1 MGAQAAM
8 TATNQV
14 DIGAHGAIGD
24 CRSVALVTRDGAIDW
39 LCWPMFSSP
48 ALFAGL
54 LDPDGGVFR
63 VSPAGPFTATRRYLP
78 DTNVIET
85 TFATPEGRL
94 RLTDFMPVPPAG
106 GPLRP
111 TRELLRLVDA
121 IDGSPTVRVEFAP
134 RPRFAAA
141 RPRFQRRGGLGWA
154 VADRGDLVALH
165 TDMALS
171 PRGGALVGEA
181 PLAAGERRVLWM
193 THSPAEIGVVPPLVL
208 AEARLAE
215 TVAWWRG
222 WTAHCTYQGDHGE
235 AVRRSLLALKLLTY
249 APSGAVVAAATS
261 SLPESPGHDRNWDY
275 RFCWLR
281 DSSLTYRVFNDT
293 GYGEEADRYLR
304 WLVLAT
310 RLSAPELQVVYDV
323 YGRTRLTERQLPHLA
338 GWRGSRPVR
347 VGNDAHRQFQLDL
360 YGEAMAT
367 VADFVEHGGRLTP
380 LEIALL
386 DGWAGS
392 VEKQWRHPDRGIWEV
407 RTAPRHFTY
416 SKVMAWATFDAL
428 ARIVARGAA
437 PGGSARVA
445 ALRARAGAI
454 ARTIERDGFDAER
467 GTYVAVFGEDAVDAS
482 LLLLPWFGY
491 VRADSPRMRGTL
503 RRILAELDHGG
514 LIRRYPTG
522 FDGFASREGAFLA
535 CGFWAADCLAR
546 AGELAEA
553 ESRFAALMACGNDL
567 GLFAEE
573 VDPAQG
579 CQLGN
584 TPQAFSHV
592 AVVNAAM
599 TLADVR
605 GQ

>member
-1 MGAQAAM
+1 M
-8 TATNQV
+8 TASNQV
-14 DIGAHGAIGD
+14 PIGDHAAIGD
-24 CRSVALVTRDGAIDW
+24 CRSVALVTRGGAIDW

-48 ALFAGL
+48 AVFAGV

-63 VSPAGPFTATRRYLP
+63 IAPAAPTAISRRYLP
-78 DTNVIET
+78 DTNVLET
-85 TFATPEGRL
+85 TFDTAEGRC
-94 RLTDFMPVPPAG
+94 RLIDFMPVPPAG

-111 TRELLRLVDA
+111 NRELLRLIEGVDGTPKVEA
-121 IDGSPTVRVEFAP
+121 EFAA

-141 RPRFQRRGGLGWA
+141 RPRFHRRGGLGWA
-154 VADRGDLVALH
+154 VADRGDLLALH
-165 TDMALS
+165 SDVELQV
-171 PRGGALVGEA
+171 RGRSLVGEFTV
-181 PLAAGERRVLWM
+181 AAGERRVFWLTM
-193 THSPAEIGVVPPLVL
+193 APGEIGVVPPLAL

-215 TVAWWRG
+215 TVGWWRDWCRNCRYG
-222 WTAHCTYQGDHGE
+222 GDFGD

-261 SLPESPGHDRNWDY
+261 SLPESPGNDRNWDY

-281 DSSLTYRVFNDT
+281 DSSLTYRVFNDC
-293 GYGEEADRYLR
+293 GYAAEADRYLR

-323 YGRTRLTERQLPHLA
+323 YGRTRLTERDLPHLA

-347 VGNDAHRQFQLDL
+347 VGNAAHRQFQLDL

-367 VADFVEHGGRLTP
+367 VADFVDHGGRLTP
-380 LEIALL
+380 QETLL
-386 DGWAGS
+386 VNGWAAT
-392 VEKQWRHPDRGIWEV
+392 VEQRWRQPDRGIWEV

-428 ARIVARGAA
+428 ARIVASGAM

-454 ARTIERDGFDAER
+454 ARAIERDGFDAER

-491 VRADSPRMRGTL
+491 AKADSPRMLATL
-503 RRILAELDHGG
+503 RRILDELDHDG
-514 LIRRYPTG
+514 LIRRYPLG

-546 AGELAEA
+546 AGEVSQAE
-553 ESRFAALMACGNDL
+553 ERFRHLLGTANDV

-573 VDPAQG
+573 IDVERG

-592 AVVNAAM
+592 ALVNAAM

-605 GQ
+605 ARGRR